1 MKKILLI
8 FISVTFFIA
17 DVSAELP
24 LGEKPPLVILPSGN
38 IDGSAWKS
46 KEIIGKVFVLFYVD
60 PDEKE
65 INQHVKKALV
75 KEKFP
80 LDQFGFIAV
89 MNLAAT
95 WIPNFAI
102 ESMLKNAQKESTNTI
117 IVKDKTKELVKKWA
131 LRDHCF
137 DVVAFDKK
145 GRVIFSKDGKLL
157 AEDIKTLI
165 KEVRK
170 YLE

>member
-1 MKKILLI
+1 L
-8 FISVTFFIA
+8 SVIFFIA
-17 DVSAELP
+17 VVNAELP
-24 LGEKPPLVILPSGN
+24 LGEKPSLIVLPDGN
-38 IDGSAWKS
+38 IDGSTWKS
-46 KEIIGKVFVLFYVD
+46 EEIIGKVFVLFYVD

-65 INQHVKKALV
+65 INQHVKKALL

-102 ESMLKNAQKESTNTI
+102 ESMLKNAQAESADTI

-131 LRDHCF
+131 LKDDSF

-157 AEDIKTLI
+157 VKDLETLI
-165 KEVRK
+165 KKVRK
-170 YLE
+170 HLE